1 MKDFKNIGIVGAG
14 SMGIGIAQIASTSG
28 CKVFLYDQNVEIAQS
43 ALNKLKK
50 ILDRLIEKKRINS
63 NKRDE
68 ILSNIK
74 IVSSLNDLSVSN
86 LIIEAIVE
94 NLNIKKDLF
103 SKLETIV
110 HKECIIASNTSSL
123 SITNLASSLKN
134 PSNFI
139 GIHFFNPAPLM
150 PLVEIIPALQTNIN
164 LSDSIRNLLLSWN
177 KFPVI
182 AKDTPG
188 FIVNRIARPF
198 YSEALRI
205 YDEQI
210 ADFATI
216 DFAMKEVGGFKMGPF
231 ELMDFI
237 GNDVNYAVT
246 ESVFKSFYYDPKYK
260 PSLTQKQYASAGWLG
275 RKTNKGYYDYNSSS
289 KNVPSKDVKLLNLI
303 FERIL
308 VMLINDAVD
317 AFYLG
322 IASKEDIELA
332 ITKGVNYPKGLIA
345 WGEEKTFSWVEKKMD
360 ELYENYKEDRYRCS
374 SLVRKWGNLIK

>member
-50 ILDRLIEKKRINS
+50 ILERLIEKKRINS

-74 IVSSLNDLSVSN
+74 IVSSLNDLSGSN
-86 LIIEAIVE
+86 LIIEAIIE

-164 LSDSIRNLLLSWN
+164 LLDSIRNLLLSWN

-205 YDEQI
+205 YDEHI

-289 KNVPSKDVKLLNLI
+289 KNVPSKDVTLLNLI

-322 IASKEDIELA
+322 IASKEDIDLA

-374 SLVRKWGNLIK
+374 PLVRKWGNLIK

>member
-50 ILDRLIEKKRINS
+50 ILERLIEKKRINS

-86 LIIEAIVE
+86 LIIEAIIE

-164 LSDSIRNLLLSWN
+164 LLDSIRNLLLSWN

-260 PSLTQKQYASAGWLG
+260 PSLTQKQYANAGWLG

-289 KNVPSKDVKLLNLI
+289 KNVPSKDVTLLNLI

-322 IASKEDIELA
+322 IASKEDIDLA

-374 SLVRKWGNLIK
+374 PLVRKWGN

>member
-50 ILDRLIEKKRINS
+50 ILERLIEKKRINS

-74 IVSSLNDLSVSN
+74 IVSSLNDLSGSN
-86 LIIEAIVE
+86 LIIEAIIE

-164 LSDSIRNLLLSWN
+164 LLDSIRNLLLSWN

-289 KNVPSKDVKLLNLI
+289 KNVPSKDVTLLNLI

-374 SLVRKWGNLIK
+374 PLVRKWGNLIK

>member
-1 MKDFKNIGIVGAG
+1 MRDFKNIGIVGAG

-28 CKVFLYDQNVEIAQS
+28 CKVFLYDQDIEIAQN

-74 IVSSLNDLSVSN
+74 IVSSLNDLSGSN
-86 LIIEAIVE
+86 LIIEAIIE
-94 NLNIKKDLF
+94 NLDIKKDLF

-110 HKECIIASNTSSL
+110 NKECIIASNTSSL
-123 SITNLASSLKN
+123 SITSLASSLKN

-150 PLVEIIPALQTNIN
+150 PLVEIIPALQTNID
-164 LSDSIRNLLLSWN
+164 LSNSIRNLLLSWD
-177 KFPVI
+177 KLPVI

-246 ESVFKSFYYDPKYK
+246 ESVFNSFYYDPKYK

-289 KNVPSKDVKLLNLI
+289 KNVPSKDIKLLNSI

-322 IASKEDIELA
+322 IASKEDIDLA
-332 ITKGVNYPKGLIA
+332 IIKGVNYPKGLIA

-374 SLVRKWGNLIK
+374 SLVRLWGNSKK

>member
-74 IVSSLNDLSVSN
+74 IVSSLNDLSGSN
-86 LIIEAIVE
+86 LIIEAIIE

-110 HKECIIASNTSSL
+110 HKECIIPSNTSSL

-289 KNVPSKDVKLLNLI
+289 KNMPSKDVKLLNLI

>member
-50 ILDRLIEKKRINS
+50 ILERLIEKKRINS

-86 LIIEAIVE
+86 LIIEAIIE

-164 LSDSIRNLLLSWN
+164 LLDSIRNLLLSWN

-289 KNVPSKDVKLLNLI
+289 KNVPSKDVTLLNLI

-322 IASKEDIELA
+322 IASKEDIDLA

-374 SLVRKWGNLIK
+374 ALVRKWGN

>member
-1 MKDFKNIGIVGAG
+1 MKDFKNIGVVGAG

-50 ILDRLIEKKRINS
+50 ILERLIEKKRINS

-86 LIIEAIVE
+86 LIIEAIIE

-164 LSDSIRNLLLSWN
+164 LSESIRNLLLSWN

-289 KNVPSKDVKLLNLI
+289 KNVPSKDVTLLNLI

-322 IASKEDIELA
+322 IASKEDIDLA

-374 SLVRKWGNLIK
+374 PLVRKWGN

>member
-43 ALNKLKK
+43 SLNKLKK
-50 ILDRLIEKKRINS
+50 ILERLIEKKRINS

-86 LIIEAIVE
+86 LIIEAIIE

-164 LSDSIRNLLLSWN
+164 LLDSIRNLLLSWN

-260 PSLTQKQYASAGWLG
+260 PSLTQKQYANAGWLG

-289 KNVPSKDVKLLNLI
+289 KNVPSKDVTLLNLI

-322 IASKEDIELA
+322 IASKEDIDLA

-374 SLVRKWGNLIK
+374 PLVRKWGNLIK

>member
-50 ILDRLIEKKRINS
+50 ILERLIEKKRINS

-86 LIIEAIVE
+86 LIIEAIIE

-164 LSDSIRNLLLSWN
+164 LLDSIRNLLLSWN

-260 PSLTQKQYASAGWLG
+260 PSLTQKQYANAGWLG

-289 KNVPSKDVKLLNLI
+289 KNVPSKDVTLLNLI

-322 IASKEDIELA
+322 IASKEDIDLA

-374 SLVRKWGNLIK
+374 PLVRKWGNLIK

>member
-164 LSDSIRNLLLSWN
+164 LSDSIHNLLLSWN

-374 SLVRKWGNLIK
+374 LLVRKWGDLIK